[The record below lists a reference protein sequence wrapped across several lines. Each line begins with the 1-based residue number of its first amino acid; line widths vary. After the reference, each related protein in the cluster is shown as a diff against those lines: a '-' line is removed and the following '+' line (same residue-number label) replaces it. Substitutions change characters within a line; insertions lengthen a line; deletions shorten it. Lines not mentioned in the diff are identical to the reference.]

1 MKSVKDRAAVVPAE
15 RAVGPI
21 AGGSTGCSDG
31 STAGDEMR
39 GTVGLGA
46 EMASGE
52 NFNPTNRGRDWQKG
66 TPTESG
72 ERS

>member
-1 MKSVKDRAAVVPAE
+1 MKSVKGRAAVAPAE
-15 RAVGPI
+15 RAVGPM

-52 NFNPTNRGRDWQKG
+52 NFNPTNCVRNWHKE
-66 TPTESG
+66 TPKESG